1 MSSEET
7 DMRNEHTQWIDKYTN
22 LSVRGIA
29 DHGSKN
35 RKLPIHD
42 PNSQKEKMSNISENK
57 GKKHGMKVDWGVK
70 LSDEQI
76 ETEQNIEENFPKYV
90 LKQKWGVN
98 LLEPMKLEKR
108 QATIKNEISRFDSVM
123 QSNKNPTKS
132 LEKTEMKIIKEP
144 PSGVINLSDHS
155 SILPSTPEYEDS
167 LKALKDQ
174 ELKYQ
179 MNHYSNIINNS
190 NQFTKNS
197 NNIYNENTTSEIN
210 REDEIIAW
218 QNVIIKTREHV
229 KKMAHAE
236 KLKTPETDIA
246 EFDIKFS
253 ILPEPPRPKLDIAAV
268 KSTELYSLIDS
279 YMDPSEPPTAKGLR
293 IALYQVNSKK
303 NSNSRTSND
312 QSSHRTS

>member
-1 MSSEET
+1 
-7 DMRNEHTQWIDKYTN
+7 MRHKHTQWIAKYIN
-22 LSVRGIA
+22 LSVRGMA

-42 PNSQKEKMSNISENK
+42 PNSQKEKMSSISENK
-57 GKKHGMKVDWGVK
+57 GKRHGMKIDWGVK

-123 QSNKNPTKS
+123 QSNKNTAKS
-132 LEKTEMKIIKEP
+132 LEKTEMKIMKES
-144 PSGVINLSDHS
+144 PSGIINLSDHS
-155 SILPSTPEYEDS
+155 SILPSTPDYEDT
-167 LKALKDQ
+167 LKSLKDQ

-179 MNHYSNIINNS
+179 MNHYSNINNS
-190 NQFTKNS
+190 KEFSKNS
-197 NNIYNENTTSEIN
+197 NNIDNEDIPWEID

-218 QNVIIKTREHV
+218 QNVIIKTREHN
-229 KKMAHAE
+229 KKMADAK
-236 KLKTPETDIA
+236 KLKTETDI
-246 EFDIKFS
+246 EELEIKFS

-293 IALYQVNSKK
+293 IALYQVNNKK
-303 NSNSRTSND
+303 YSNNRTNKN
-312 QSSHRTS
+312 QSSYQASKSNQPN